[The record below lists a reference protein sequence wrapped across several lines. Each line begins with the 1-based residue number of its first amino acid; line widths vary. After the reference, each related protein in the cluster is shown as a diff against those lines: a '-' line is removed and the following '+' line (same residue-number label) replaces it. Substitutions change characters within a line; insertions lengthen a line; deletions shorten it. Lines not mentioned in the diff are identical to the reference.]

1 MLLRISMIC
10 SVNYDYF
17 NIMKKIFFLLL
28 LVFIP
33 FFAFAQ
39 DDAESI
45 VFSDLEVEGFE
56 NLWVKST
63 LSTTNTDMVYDVVAR
78 PKGGKTRFIYS
89 VHKNIQK
96 LFKAIA
102 KKYPDELLN
111 MMGTNNLV
119 FIDFTVNEDG
129 DAILKSVTNG
139 ATLGIDTKIA
149 QKILNSCKK
158 WYPSMLNNREVKSDM
173 RLQIDISL

>member
-1 MLLRISMIC
+1 
-10 SVNYDYF
+10 
-17 NIMKKIFFLLL
+17 MKKIFFLLL

-63 LSTTNTDMVYDVVAR
+63 LSTTNTDVVYDVVAR

-89 VHKNIQK
+89 VQK
-96 LFKAIA
+96 YSETF
-102 KKYPDELLN
+102 
-111 MMGTNNLV
+111 
-119 FIDFTVNEDG
+119 
-129 DAILKSVTNG
+129 
-139 ATLGIDTKIA
+139 
-149 QKILNSCKK
+149 
-158 WYPSMLNNREVKSDM
+158 
-173 RLQIDISL
+173 